1 MPAAKR
7 PPLSMIARA
16 ADLHALTEW
25 LAQEPL
31 IAVDTESNSLFAYRE
46 RVCLIQLSTRSAD
59 YIVDPLAIDNLA
71 PLGALFAA
79 PHIEK
84 VLHAAENDVMVLRR
98 DFDFRFVN
106 IFDTAAAARII
117 GRKAVGLAS
126 MLEEFFG
133 VVLDKRYQ
141 RANWAARPI
150 PAEQLDYARMDTHY
164 LPTLRDIL
172 YQQLVQGDHLAEAL
186 ETFETLTTVQQSL
199 AQFDPNGFWYNNHA
213 RDLSRRQMAILR
225 ELDLLRDQLAQARDV
240 PPFKVLNDEA
250 LAHLARQ
257 APQTLDAL
265 YTVQGVSSALIAR
278 NGSALLAAIEAG
290 LRAPLPSRP
299 EQTRQDANTLAR
311 YNALREW
318 RKERAAARGVE
329 SDVIVPKE
337 ALWAMAENPPRS
349 LADLEHVPS
358 LGAWRRAQYGA
369 ALLEV
374 LANVPEEDV
383 SD

>member
-7 PPLSMIARA
+7 PPLSMIASA
-16 ADLHALTEW
+16 PDLNALTER

-46 RVCLIQLSTRSAD
+46 RVCLIQLSTRSDD
-59 YIVDPLAIDNLA
+59 YIIDPLAIDDLA

-84 VLHAAENDVMVLRR
+84 VLHAAENDIMVLRR

-199 AQFDPNGFWYNNHA
+199 AQFDPNGFWHNNHA

-225 ELDLLRDQLAQARDV
+225 ELYLLRDQLAQARDV

-250 LAHLARQ
+250 LAQLARH
-257 APQTLDAL
+257 APQTLNDL
-265 YTVQGVSSALIAR
+265 YAVQGVGSALIAR
-278 NGSALLAAIEAG
+278 SGSALLAAIAAG

-318 RKERAAARGVE
+318 RKERAIARGVE

-349 LADLEHVPS
+349 LADLERVPS